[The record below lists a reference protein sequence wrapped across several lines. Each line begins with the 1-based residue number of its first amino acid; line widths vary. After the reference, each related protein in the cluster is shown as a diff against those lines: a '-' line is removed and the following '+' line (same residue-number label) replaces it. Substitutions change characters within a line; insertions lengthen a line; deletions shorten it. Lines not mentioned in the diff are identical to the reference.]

1 MRSRPDVTVY
11 LEPSQPSA
19 GERLRVHVQL
29 KSKTVTPFDAI
40 DVELVGRESRYKR
53 TTSTGKTSARKYH
66 RRESLR
72 LGKRF
77 PAGVL
82 QPGTWEQAIDFP
94 LPLDIPPTFRSG
106 YSTIDYELSV
116 HVHIPWWPD
125 RHEVYVVPVRIPAA
139 PAAAPQPKVFTS
151 QAGEHRGEDPV
162 IELSLEDQRL
172 PLGGTL
178 AGAVA
183 ITGLG
188 NRKLRRV
195 EIATSSV
202 ETPMV
207 ESDAAAAEIER
218 RTFKLCEGTPE
229 EGASLPFRIAIP
241 KDLPPTFVSPYILV
255 DHAVEVVAVVAF
267 GRDLSLR
274 VPVRIER
281 QRGERPEAKGLPL
294 VGKQRHL
301 SVWRACADSARAAG
315 YTVVDF
321 DPDQAV
327 LVLDVRGIH
336 VEVTEEHREGLG
348 PCVVAELSFPS
359 LGLDLRLA
367 ERRWTDF
374 NAKLPGLDSRLA
386 KRFTV
391 RAREAA
397 QATNLLGAEVRDAI
411 EVFDEA
417 ALDDEHAVVVQ
428 KGGVYQVS
436 GLERFLA
443 RAQMLAHRL
452 AKAISALPPPSA
464 LAPALPAYQQ
474 FAEQRGARLRVGDLA
489 LEHFSRAGI
498 TMSLDHRWEEAR
510 PAESRLWSPRPE
522 RDLPASWRETLM
534 KATGREPLLEE
545 TRLGIRLP
553 LVQDPEEVLATAD
566 AFAAA
571 VATLSGAT
579 SLGPYR

>member
-11 LEPSQPSA
+11 LDPAEPSA
-19 GERLRVHVQL
+19 GERLRVHVHL
-29 KSKTVTPFDAI
+29 KSKTETPFDAI
-40 DVELVGRESRYKR
+40 DVELVGREARYKR
-53 TTSTGKTSARKYH
+53 TSSNGKTRTRRYH
-66 RRESLR
+66 RREIMR

-82 QPGTWEQAIDFP
+82 QPGTWDQAVDFL
-94 LPLDIPPTFRSG
+94 LPHDLPPTYRSG
-106 YSTIDYELSV
+106 YSTIEYELSV

-125 RHEVYVVPVRIPAA
+125 RHEAYVIPIRVPTTRAES
-139 PAAAPQPKVFTS
+139 PQPRVFTS

-172 PLGGTL
+172 PVLGTL
-178 AGAVA
+178 AGAIA
-183 ITGLG
+183 LTGLG
-188 NRKLRRV
+188 DRKLRRIEV
-195 EIATSSV
+195 ATSSI
-202 ETPMV
+202 ETALVTSTAGP
-207 ESDAAAAEIER
+207 AEVDR
-218 RTFKLCEGTPE
+218 RTWTIFEGTPE
-229 EGASLPFRIAIP
+229 EGTSIPFRIGIP
-241 KDLPPTFVSPYILV
+241 AELVPTFHSPFIRV
-255 DHAVEVVAVVAF
+255 DYALEVVAVVAF

-274 VPVRIER
+274 VPVAIER
-281 QRGERPEAKGLPL
+281 QKGPRKPAKGLPL

-301 SVWRACADSARAAG
+301 SVWRAAAEAVRAAG
-315 YTVVDF
+315 ATVVDF
-321 DPDQAV
+321 DPEQAV
-327 LVLDVRGIH
+327 LVLDVRGIRI
-336 VEVTEEHREGLG
+336 EVTEEHRESLG
-348 PCVVAELSFPS
+348 PCVVAEFSFPA

-374 NAKLPGLDSRLA
+374 GAKLPGLDKQLA

-391 RAREAA
+391 RAREPVQAA
-397 QATNLLGAEVRDAI
+397 SLLDAEVREAL

-443 RAQMLAHRL
+443 RTQLLAHRL
-452 AKAISALPPPSA
+452 AKAISTLPPPAA
-464 LAPALPAYQQ
+464 LAPALPAFQH
-474 FAEQRGARLRVGDLA
+474 FAAQRGARLRVGDLA
-489 LEHFSRAGI
+489 MENFSRAGI
-498 TMSLDHRWEEAR
+498 PLSLDHRWEGER

-522 RDLPASWRETLM
+522 RELPASWSETLT

-545 TRLGIRLP
+545 TRLGVRLP

-571 VATLSGAT
+571 VASLAGAS